1 MTELSS
7 FHCARGPCRQGGSR
21 SDSGSLLSYSV
32 NVAVLN
38 WWPLI
43 TYSTLAPH

>member
-1 MTELSS
+1 MPGVP
-7 FHCARGPCRQGGSR
+7 AGRVGSR
-21 SDSGSLLSYSV
+21 SDSGSLLNYSV